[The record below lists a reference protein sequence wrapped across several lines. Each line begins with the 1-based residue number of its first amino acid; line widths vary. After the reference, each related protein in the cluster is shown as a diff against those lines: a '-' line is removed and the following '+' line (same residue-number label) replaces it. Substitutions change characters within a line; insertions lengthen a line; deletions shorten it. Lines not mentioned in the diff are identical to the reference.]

1 MSVLWLDD
9 LRNPKDYGV
18 VGAFWTKSYSLFKK
32 DLCSKTKNVK
42 EIHLDHDLGND
53 SDGTGYN
60 AILLIEE
67 MLYGNMLTKLETIYI
82 HTSNP
87 SAASKMMAVKDLWK
101 NRFGV
106 NVLRNNY

>member
-18 VGAFWTKSYSLFKK
+18 IGAFWTKSYPHFKK
-32 DLCSKTKNVK
+32 DLYVKMKSVK
-42 EIHLDHDLGND
+42 EIHLDHDLGD
-53 SDGTGYN
+53 LDWTGYD
-60 AILLIEE
+60 ALLLIEE
-67 MLYGNMLTKLETIYI
+67 MLYGDMLPKLKTIYI

-101 NRFGV
+101 DKFGV
-106 NVLRNNY
+106 DVVRNNY